1 MSIEIKFATLGL
13 AETNAY
19 LVGDT
24 GTNDAILIDPVDQ
37 APLLKQMADDAGWTI
52 KLILATHAHFDHVLA
67 SQPLKDLTGAP
78 FWISDEAADY
88 LLGVPQTGVL
98 FTGTPFPKPA
108 QPDRLLTNEPE
119 TISVAGI
126 TLETLYTPGHAPGH
140 LGFYMRAQGIV
151 FSGDALFA
159 GSIGRTDLMGGDLDL
174 LMQSIREKLLTLPDE
189 TTVLSGHGAPTTI
202 GRERATNPYLINS

>member
-1 MSIEIKFATLGL
+1 MSIEIKYTTLGL

-24 GTNDAILIDPVDQ
+24 ETKEAILIDPVDR
-37 APLLKQMADDAGWTI
+37 ADLLKQMADDAGWTI

-67 SQPLKDLTGAP
+67 SQELKDLTGAP
-78 FWISDEAADY
+78 FWINEEAADY

-98 FTGTPFPKPA
+98 FTGKPFPKPA
-108 QPDRLLTNEPE
+108 KPDRLLTNEPE
-119 TISVAGI
+119 TITVAGI

-140 LGFYMRAQGIV
+140 LGFYLRDHDLV

-174 LMQSIREKLLTLPDE
+174 LLQSIREKLLTLPDD
-189 TTVLSGHGAPTTI
+189 TTVLSGHGDATTI
-202 GRERATNPYLINS
+202 GKERATNPFLIA